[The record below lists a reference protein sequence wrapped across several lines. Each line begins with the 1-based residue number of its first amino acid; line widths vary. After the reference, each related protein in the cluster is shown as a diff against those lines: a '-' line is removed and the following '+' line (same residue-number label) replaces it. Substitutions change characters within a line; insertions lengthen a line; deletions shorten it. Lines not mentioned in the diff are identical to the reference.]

1 VVAISYSLQSNGC
14 GQTKKERD
22 NMSKNLTRKG
32 LAFGAGIALVATGLA
47 AMPAQAAAGDIN
59 LSPDDGTL
67 FSVFNGD
74 TFPLDATT
82 SSLVPAAVYGAL
94 AYRIENPDQ
103 HTLAFT
109 LPVMAADAADTTAQA
124 AAETVR
130 VIGFTSIGTIGL
142 SDRAFDLVVDISAAG
157 AGGDPVA
164 GTDTSG
170 SFQIDFAANNITS
183 LVIHTI
189 GDESAAHELDID
201 VVRDVSAGDA
211 GTRALV
217 NSEFAALD
225 RLDYSEGDASITVQ
239 AYAEVDSKLSTVDA
253 GFASDVETINWYDP
267 ATVAV
272 IPKIERFDN
281 EADALTVNDVSENT
295 LGATLQFGKAVNLDL
310 ITLDDYNFEIVVDN
324 PDAAANTATK
334 LFYGSANNDL
344 SHFAVHPSEVAN
356 GDFDG
361 ASKLF
366 FEFLGVVGV
375 LDNSHQTINGTK
387 VEANGGATVGDPN
400 KIAFAMVVGN
410 AYTFSVNRF
419 ENDGTTETRDISSPS
434 FAIPANTT
442 VAAGIEAIVTTD
454 DVSAQADSAD
464 AAFDLKAGSK
474 AVTYTAQLSDN
485 NTPDAGDAEA
495 EASTPVLVAVK
506 ATSYIDG
513 EYVVSGTPTKLTELN
528 QTVFVTGFTDS
539 DGQYSVTVTS
549 STASKSEAY
558 VVKFYYLDASTWTD
572 GQTYTATYN
581 TSAPTEFTTPLTVL
595 GGESVTVGFEV
606 EDQFAAA
613 TDVNGTT
620 PMSVIL
626 QGSDTDNLEE
636 IVAVNGGAASFTFD
650 NYLNA
655 GESDIITAT
664 LVTGTLT
671 TNTQVLTPLTL
682 TLYNTGDVVSINVP
696 DTYTGAITHAD
707 FVDGKVSAT
716 NPAPGAA
723 TATIVTTLVDAN
735 GSGIPG
741 AVATISGDNMNFKQ
755 VGATTYFLD
764 TITVVADAAGVI
776 NVEVWTHKVTGA
788 DGANVTITSGDQT
801 ETVEIESYFPQAM
814 KGEILDFKI
823 SVPAQLEANKTYAV
837 EASLM
842 DKWGNPVATSAG
854 AVDIA
859 GNGSVLVNNVAAG
872 VTKNFGSTGTV
883 TVFLRSVTDILGP
896 GSVSATLQA
905 GADYAAWNGTA
916 VVTTETLLVAE
927 QLTDVTTTVWDETVF
942 ANEVEVDIEVVTEI
956 TTSAD
961 QKVNVGTFKGFVALY
976 AKGYEGQKMS
986 AIVAGKWIVV
996 ESLASDFERVV
1007 RFTGAG
1013 YTITT
1018 KLYIDGVQV
1027 GDDFTTLTK

>member
-1 VVAISYSLQSNGC
+1 
-14 GQTKKERD
+14 
-22 NMSKNLTRKG
+22 MSKNLTRKG
-32 LAFGAGIALVATGLA
+32 LAFGAGIALVASGLA

-82 SSLVPAAVYGAL
+82 SSLVSAGVFGAL

-109 LPVMAADAADTTAQA
+109 LPVMAADSSDLTAQV

-130 VIGFTSIGTIGL
+130 VVGFTSIGTIGL
-142 SDRAFDLVVDISAAG
+142 SDRAFDLVVDISAVG
-157 AGGDPVA
+157 AGGDPVEV
-164 GTDTSG
+164 GDTSG

-189 GDESAAHELDID
+189 GDESIAHELDID
-201 VVRDVSAGDA
+201 VVRDVSTADA
-211 GTRALV
+211 GTRALL
-217 NSEFAALD
+217 NSEYAALD

-239 AYAEVDSKLSTVDA
+239 AYAEVDSDLATVDA

-267 ATVAV
+267 ANVAV

-281 EADALTVNDVSENT
+281 VDDGFTDNDVSENV

-310 ITLDDYNFEIVVDN
+310 ITIADYNFEIVVDN
-324 PDAAANTATK
+324 PDAAADTPTK
-334 LFYGSANNDL
+334 LFYGKDDGALNT
-344 SHFAVHPSEVAN
+344 FAVHPSEVTT

-361 ASKLF
+361 ASKLY
-366 FEFLGVVGV
+366 FEFKGEVTA

-387 VEANGGATVGDPN
+387 VLADGTPAE
-400 KIAFAMVVGN
+400 IAFAMVAGN

-442 VAAGIEAIVTTD
+442 DAAGIEATVTTD
-454 DVSAQADSAD
+454 DVSSQADSAD

-485 NTPDAGDAEA
+485 NTPDAGAAEA
-495 EASTPVLVAVK
+495 EASTPVLVSVQ

-558 VVKFYYLDASTWTD
+558 QVKFYYLDASTWTD

-581 TSAPTEFTTPLTVL
+581 TSTPTAFTTPITVL
-595 GGESVTVGFEV
+595 GGDSVTVGFEV

-626 QGSDTDNLEE
+626 QGSNTDNLEE
-636 IVAVNGGAASFTFD
+636 IVAVNGGAASFTFE

-671 TNTQVLTPLTL
+671 TNTQVLTPITL
-682 TLYNTGDVVSINVP
+682 TMYNTGDVVSINVP
-696 DTYTGAITHAD
+696 ETYTGAITHAD

-716 NPAPGAA
+716 NPAPGTA

-776 NVEVWTHKVTGA
+776 NVQVWTHKVTGA
-788 DGANVTITSGDQT
+788 VGANVTITSGDQT

-814 KGEILDFKI
+814 KGEVLDFKI

-854 AVDIA
+854 AVEIA
-859 GNGSVLVNNVAAG
+859 GNGSVLVNNVAEG

-905 GADYAAWNGTA
+905 DADYAAWNGTA

-942 ANEVEVDIEVVTEI
+942 ANEVEFDIEVVTEI
-956 TTSAD
+956 TASAV
-961 QKVNVGTFKGFVALY
+961 QKVNAGSFKGYVALY
-976 AKGYEGQKMS
+976 ALGYEGQRMS
-986 AIVAGKWIVV
+986 AKVGNDWVIVPAIPAATNDLFRAV
-996 ESLASDFERVV
+996 EFV
-1007 RFTGAG
+1007 GAG
-1013 YTITT
+1013 VEISVR
-1018 KLYIDGVQV
+1018 LYIDRVLI
-1027 GDDFTTLTK
+1027 DTIPLLTK